1 MYTKLTKFT
10 EIKVSDVA
18 ATGKWEGCQILV
30 STLGSF
36 SKLTS
41 ARKGV
46 DLTELRVV
54 VIDEVDFFFS
64 DNNNTKALGDLNS
77 GVLGKLK
84 QKI

>member
-30 STLGSF
+30 STLASF

-41 ARKGV
+41 ARKGI
-46 DLTELRVV
+46 DLTKLRVV
-54 VIDEVDFFFS
+54 VIDEVDFFFGD
-64 DNNNTKALGDLNS
+64 DNNTEALREFNS
-77 GVLGKLK
+77 GVLEKLK